1 MVLDETGRVLYIDL
15 IIIEYL
21 MEQSPQKPVFD
32 SINKANRILIAIPS
46 NAGGDAIGAGLA
58 LYSFAKKLD
67 KEAEIATSS
76 RTLEQF
82 SFLPHVSEIKH
93 ELEASQSFVIS
104 VNTSQAALDELSYE
118 AKPDRVDIFL
128 KPKTG
133 KFSQTDVSFKSARF
147 PYDLIITLHTP
158 SLDNLGEIY
167 EKNTDL
173 FFETPIINIDHHPNN
188 EYYGQINHVDLT
200 ATSTAEIV
208 ANLIEEF
215 ESGLMDESI
224 ATSLLTGII
233 VETNSFQ
240 HVKTTPKAFLK
251 ASQLIAQ
258 GGRHQDIIRELYK
271 TKSISLLKL
280 WGRALARLR
289 EIKELSMAYS
299 IVNFQD
305 IEKTAAKPEDISGV
319 MKELVVSLTGSK
331 IILFLAETAPQQV
344 AGFFHLHPSVKAQVF
359 ASALSAQ
366 MLNGSSG
373 KFALKDVNLL
383 DAEKDILEKLTKIKD
398 QITV

>member
-1 MVLDETGRVLYIDL
+1 
-15 IIIEYL
+15 
-21 MEQSPQKPVFD
+21 MEQSPQKSVFD
-32 SINKANRILIAIPS
+32 SINKAHRILIALPS
-46 NAGGDAIGAGLA
+46 NANGDAVGSGLA

-67 KEAEIATSS
+67 KEPEIVT
-76 RTLEQF
+76 
-82 SFLPHVSEIKH
+82 
-93 ELEASQSFVIS
+93 ASQ
-104 VNTSQAALDELSYE
+104 APLDELSYE
-118 AKPDRVDIFL
+118 GKPDRVDIFL

-133 KFSQTDVSFKSARF
+133 KFSATDVSFKNARF
-147 PYDLIITLHTP
+147 PYELIITLHAP

-188 EYYGQINHVDLT
+188 EYYGEINHVDLT

-208 ANLIEEF
+208 ASLIEEF
-215 ESGLMDESI
+215 ESGLMDEHI

-289 EIKELSMAYS
+289 EIKELAMIYS
-299 IVNFQD
+299 LVNAQD
-305 IEKTAAKPEDISGV
+305 IEKTG
-319 MKELVVSLTGSK
+319 
-331 IILFLAETAPQQV
+331 
-344 AGFFHLHPSVKAQVF
+344 
-359 ASALSAQ
+359 
-366 MLNGSSG
+366 
-373 KFALKDVNLL
+373 
-383 DAEKDILEKLTKIKD
+383 
-398 QITV
+398 

>member
-1 MVLDETGRVLYIDL
+1 
-15 IIIEYL
+15 
-21 MEQSPQKPVFD
+21 
-32 SINKANRILIAIPS
+32 
-46 NAGGDAIGAGLA
+46 
-58 LYSFAKKLD
+58 
-67 KEAEIATSS
+67 
-76 RTLEQF
+76 
-82 SFLPHVSEIKH
+82 LPHVSEIKH

-319 MKELVVSLTGSK
+319 MKELVVSLTESHG
-331 IILFLAETAPQQV
+331 
-344 AGFFHLHPSVKAQVF
+344 
-359 ASALSAQ
+359 
-366 MLNGSSG
+366 
-373 KFALKDVNLL
+373 
-383 DAEKDILEKLTKIKD
+383 IKD
-398 QITV
+398 NFVSCGNRSSAGRGFLSSSSQREGPGVCLRAFRADAQWFFWKICSERRESPRCGKRYPRKTHQDQRPNHSVVLRITNFYECTNSYIRIY